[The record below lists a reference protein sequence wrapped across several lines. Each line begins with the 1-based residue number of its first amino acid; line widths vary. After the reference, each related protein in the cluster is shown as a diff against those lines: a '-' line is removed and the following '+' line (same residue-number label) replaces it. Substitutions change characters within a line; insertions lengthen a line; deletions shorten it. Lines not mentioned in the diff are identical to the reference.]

1 MRIFL
6 ILFLFHSFLHCQSL
20 DNSNFLIIEGESPNY
35 YYVLTQ
41 DGYYVS
47 ENPEKFSFKEYS
59 KSIPESLNVDLNTL
73 LPVSHNDK
81 TYLLYPG
88 GGLLYLFADGA
99 IKRIDRSFPH
109 RNQYGAY
116 FFSHKGSLYLIGG
129 YGYWQTK
136 SIITKFN
143 FNSGDWEIVKMSGQ
157 IPLGIDQGTFFIQ
170 NDNLYV
176 FDFLTRN
183 SNNQKEKRNDNLYVL
198 NLENFV
204 WKKLGVTNN
213 LIRSNASIKGA
224 KRFFK
229 FNEKLLFSYTDTPEF
244 FIADFNDNTVEKFK
258 DDALFYKSS
267 GHSIIKKNNLIGAVQ
282 NSLTGDVRIESF
294 GLSSLLNQNTNN
306 QLYLYRD
313 TEEFYRYIYFALSFL
328 ALLIIALSLYYKKV
342 AQTYLL
348 DEKSISI
355 SGSLL
360 LLSEI
365 EQKTLSLFSQKRA
378 VSNNEL
384 MGLFLEKNKTKGFA
398 VKKKNKTIQLLNEK
412 LFSDFRIVF
421 INKQKSTSDSRQLTY
436 FLNKKVRIVDESTI

>member
-1 MRIFL
+1 MRFF
-6 ILFLFHSFLHCQSL
+6 ILFIFHSFLYCQSL

-47 ENPEKFSFKEYS
+47 ESSEKFSFKKYI
-59 KSIPESLNVDLNTL
+59 KPIPESLNVGLNTL

-116 FFSHKGSLYLIGG
+116 FFSYKENLYLIGG

-143 FNSGDWEIVKMSGQ
+143 FNSGDWEIVNTSGQ
-157 IPLGIDQGTFFIQ
+157 IPSGIDQGTFFIH

-176 FDFLTRN
+176 FDFLTRT
-183 SNNQKEKRNDNLYVL
+183 SNNQKEKKNDNLYSL
-198 NLENFV
+198 NLEGFV
-204 WKKLGVTNN
+204 WKKLGVTNT

-244 FIADFNDNTVEKFK
+244 FIADFNENTVEKFK

-294 GLSSLLNQNTNN
+294 SLSSLLDQNTNN

-360 LLSEI
+360 LLNEI
-365 EQKTLSLFSQKRA
+365 EQQALSLFSQKRV

-384 MGLFLEKNKTKGFA
+384 MGLFVEKNKTKDFA

-412 LFSDFRIVF
+412 LFSDFKIVF
-421 INKQKSTSDSRQLTY
+421 INKQKSKSDSRQLTY

>member
-1 MRIFL
+1 M
-6 ILFLFHSFLHCQSL
+6 
-20 DNSNFLIIEGESPNY
+20 
-35 YYVLTQ
+35 
-41 DGYYVS
+41 
-47 ENPEKFSFKEYS
+47 
-59 KSIPESLNVDLNTL
+59 
-73 LPVSHNDK
+73 
-81 TYLLYPG
+81 
-88 GGLLYLFADGA
+88 
-99 IKRIDRSFPH
+99 
-109 RNQYGAY
+109 
-116 FFSHKGSLYLIGG
+116 
-129 YGYWQTK
+129 
-136 SIITKFN
+136 
-143 FNSGDWEIVKMSGQ
+143 
-157 IPLGIDQGTFFIQ
+157 
-170 NDNLYV
+170 
-176 FDFLTRN
+176 
-183 SNNQKEKRNDNLYVL
+183 YVL

-244 FIADFNDNTVEKFK
+244 FIADFNENIVEKFK

-294 GLSSLLNQNTNN
+294 NLSSLLDQNTNN
-306 QLYLYRD
+306 ELYLYRD
-313 TEEFYRYIYFALSFL
+313 TEGFYRYIYFALSFL

-365 EQKTLSLFSQKRA
+365 EQKTLSLFSKKRF

-384 MGLFLEKNKTKGFA
+384 MSLFIEQNKTKDFA
-398 VKKKNKTIQLLNEK
+398 VKKKNKTIQMLNEK
-412 LFSDFRIVF
+412 LFSDFRIMF
-421 INKQKSTSDSRQLTY
+421 INKQKSKSDSRQLTY

>member
-229 FNEKLLFSYTDTPEF
+229 FNEKLLFSYTEAPEF
-244 FIADFNDNTVEKFK
+244 FIADFNENSVEKFK

-294 GLSSLLNQNTNN
+294 SLSSLLDQNTNN

-328 ALLIIALSLYYKKV
+328 TLLIIVLSLYYKRV

-365 EQKTLSLFSQKRA
+365 EQKTLSLFSKKRF

-384 MGLFLEKNKTKGFA
+384 MGLFLEKNKTKDFA
-398 VKKKNKTIQLLNEK
+398 VKKKNKTIQVLNEK
-412 LFSDFRIVF
+412 LFSDFKTMF

>member
-6 ILFLFHSFLHCQSL
+6 ILFLFHSFLYCQSL

-41 DGYYVS
+41 DGYYVCES
-47 ENPEKFSFKEYS
+47 SEKFSFKEYS
-59 KSIPESLNVDLNTL
+59 KSIPESLNVGLNTL

-116 FFSHKGSLYLIGG
+116 FFSHKGNLYLIGG

-143 FNSGDWEIVKMSGQ
+143 FNSGDWEIVTTSGQ
-157 IPLGIDQGTFFIQ
+157 IPKGIDQGIFFIKK
-170 NDNLYV
+170 DNLYV

-183 SNNQKEKRNDNLYVL
+183 PNNQKEKRNDNLYVL
-198 NLENFV
+198 NLKSFV

-244 FIADFNDNTVEKFK
+244 FIADFNENIVEKFK

-282 NSLTGDVRIESF
+282 NSLTGDFRIESF
-294 GLSSLLNQNTNN
+294 ALSSLLNEETNN

-328 ALLIIALSLYYKKV
+328 TLLIIVLSLYYKRV

-360 LLSEI
+360 LLTDI
-365 EQKTLSLFSQKRA
+365 EQKTLSLFAQKRI

-384 MGLFLEKNKTKGFA
+384 MGLFIEENKTKDFA
-398 VKKKNKTIQLLNEK
+398 VKKKNKTIQVLNDK
-412 LFSDFRIVF
+412 LYSDFGIVF
-421 INKQKSTSDSRQLTY
+421 INRQKSKSDSRQLTY
-436 FLNKKVRIVDESTI
+436 FLNKKVRIMDESTI

>member
-1 MRIFL
+1 MRLFL
-6 ILFLFHSFLHCQSL
+6 ILFLFHSFLYCQNL
-20 DNSNFLIIEGESPNY
+20 NNSNFLIIEGENPNY

-41 DGYYVS
+41 SGYYVS
-47 ENPEKFSFKEYS
+47 ESSEKFSFKEYN
-59 KSIPESLNVDLNTL
+59 KSIPESLNVGLNTL

-99 IKRIDRSFPH
+99 IKRVDRSFPH

-116 FFSHKGSLYLIGG
+116 FFSHKENLYLIGG

-143 FNSGDWEIVKMSGQ
+143 FNSGDWEIVNTSGQ
-157 IPLGIDQGTFFIQ
+157 IPLGIDRGIFFIH

-176 FDFLTRN
+176 FDFLTRT

-198 NLENFV
+198 SLESFI

-213 LIRSNASIKGA
+213 LIRSNPSIKGA

-229 FNEKLLFSYTDTPEF
+229 FNEKLLFSYTDSPEF
-244 FIADFNDNTVEKFK
+244 FIADFNENTVKKFK

-267 GHSIIKKNNLIGAVQ
+267 GHSVIKKNNLIGAVQ

-294 GLSSLLNQNTNN
+294 SLSSLLDQNTNN

-360 LLSEI
+360 LLTKI
-365 EQKTLSLFSQKRA
+365 EQKTLSLFTRKRI

-384 MGLFLEKNKTKGFA
+384 MGLFLDKNKTKDFA

-412 LFSDFRIVF
+412 LFSGFRIVF

>member
-6 ILFLFHSFLHCQSL
+6 ILFLFHSFLYCQNL
-20 DNSNFLIIEGESPNY
+20 NNSNFLIIEGENPNY

-41 DGYYVS
+41 SGYYVS
-47 ENPEKFSFKEYS
+47 ESSEKFSFKEYN
-59 KSIPESLNVDLNTL
+59 KPIPESLNVGLNTL

-99 IKRIDRSFPH
+99 IKRVDRSFPH

-116 FFSHKGSLYLIGG
+116 FFSHKENLYLIGG

-143 FNSGDWEIVKMSGQ
+143 FNSGDWEIVNTSGQ
-157 IPLGIDQGTFFIQ
+157 IPLGIDRGIFFIH

-176 FDFLTRN
+176 FDFLTRT

-198 NLENFV
+198 SLESFI

-213 LIRSNASIKGA
+213 LIRSNPSIKGA

-229 FNEKLLFSYTDTPEF
+229 FNEKLLFSYTDSPEF
-244 FIADFNDNTVEKFK
+244 FIADFNENTVKKFK

-267 GHSIIKKNNLIGAVQ
+267 GHSVIKKNNLIGAVQ

-294 GLSSLLNQNTNN
+294 SLSSLLDQNTNN

-360 LLSEI
+360 LLTKI
-365 EQKTLSLFSQKRA
+365 EQKTLSLFTRKRI

-384 MGLFLEKNKTKGFA
+384 MGLFLDKNKTKDFA

-412 LFSDFRIVF
+412 LFSGFRIVF

>member
-1 MRIFL
+1 MRLFL
-6 ILFLFHSFLHCQSL
+6 ILFLFHSFLYCQNL
-20 DNSNFLIIEGESPNY
+20 NNSNFLIIEGENPNY

-41 DGYYVS
+41 SGYYVS
-47 ENPEKFSFKEYS
+47 ESSEKFSFKEYN
-59 KSIPESLNVDLNTL
+59 KPIPESLNVGLNTL

-99 IKRIDRSFPH
+99 IKRVDRSFPH

-116 FFSHKGSLYLIGG
+116 FFSHKENLYLIGG

-143 FNSGDWEIVKMSGQ
+143 FNSGDWEIVNTSGQ
-157 IPLGIDQGTFFIQ
+157 IPLGIDRGIFFIH

-176 FDFLTRN
+176 FDFLTRT

-198 NLENFV
+198 SLESFI

-213 LIRSNASIKGA
+213 LIRSNPSIKGA

-229 FNEKLLFSYTDTPEF
+229 FNEKLLFSYTDSPEF
-244 FIADFNDNTVEKFK
+244 FIADFNENTVKKFK

-267 GHSIIKKNNLIGAVQ
+267 GHSVIKKNNLIGAVQ

-294 GLSSLLNQNTNN
+294 SLSSLLDQNTNN

-360 LLSEI
+360 LLTKI
-365 EQKTLSLFSQKRA
+365 EQKTLSLFTRKRI

-384 MGLFLEKNKTKGFA
+384 MGLFLDKNKTKDFA

-412 LFSDFRIVF
+412 LFSGFRIVF